1 MRLSRK
7 LAAVVL
13 ALSLTVALAPGFA
26 ASLGGLTARNLG
38 ADGAVVAACD
48 TNGFTVSYT
57 TSGGNVTAVVVGGIA
72 GPGCEGGL
80 LSLTLAN
87 ASGTSIGAG
96 GPQTIS
102 TDGGTA
108 DNSVTVSLSPT
119 PAASLV
125 AAVHVVV
132 TGP

>member
-7 LAAVVL
+7 LAAAVL
-13 ALSLTVALAPGFA
+13 VTSLMAATLPGFA

-48 TNGFTVSYT
+48 TNGFSVSYT
-57 TSGGNVTAVVVGGIA
+57 TSGANVTAVVVSGIA
-72 GPGCEGGL
+72 DPGCEGGL

-87 ASGTSIGAG
+87 SSGTSVGAG
-96 GPQTIS
+96 GPQTIP
-102 TDGGTA
+102 TDAGTV
-108 DNSVTVSLSPT
+108 DNSITVSLSPT
-119 PAASLV
+119 PAASVV